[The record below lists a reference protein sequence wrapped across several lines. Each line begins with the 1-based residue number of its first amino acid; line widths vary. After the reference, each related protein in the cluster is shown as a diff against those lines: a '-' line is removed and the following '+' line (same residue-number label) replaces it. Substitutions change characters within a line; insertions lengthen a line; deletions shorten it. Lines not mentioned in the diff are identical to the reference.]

1 MKIRNGFVSNSS
13 SSSFV
18 VAFPKKPM
26 TIKDV
31 KEMLFGKE
39 EYFPTYYPRDD
50 QDKLIL
56 TTKIA
61 RTVFNDIKSQR
72 PNDKKSIYGG
82 FEGWLDG
89 APSFPDDWRNGSE
102 YVRRKKWDKYEK
114 ESIKYRNK
122 CANKFIKEN
131 KNTFIYV
138 FSYSDNDGNFYSTME
153 HGGIFDK
160 LNHRRI
166 SRH

>member
-18 VAFPKKPM
+18 VAFPRKPL
-26 TIKDV
+26 TAKDV
-31 KEMLFGKE
+31 KEILFGKE
-39 EYFPTYYPRDD
+39 RYFPTYYPRDD
-50 QDKLIL
+50 QDKVVS

-61 RTVFNDIKSQR
+61 KTVFNDIENQS
-72 PNDKKSIYGG
+72 PNDKKSILEG

-89 APSFPDDWRNGSE
+89 APSFPNTWGNDSPDVS
-102 YVRRKKWDKYEK
+102 RKKWDEYEK